1 MRSFCP
7 LGKMS
12 SIGRYPRNV
21 LTYEQVREKS
31 AHFLS
36 FLRADNGLGS
46 VLVSL
51 WHRRHLSPGRLLRP
65 QGGVEQGDNFLDLE
79 LQRFCRK

>member
-1 MRSFCP
+1 MHSFCP
-7 LGKMS
+7 LRKMS

-31 AHFLS
+31 AHFLT